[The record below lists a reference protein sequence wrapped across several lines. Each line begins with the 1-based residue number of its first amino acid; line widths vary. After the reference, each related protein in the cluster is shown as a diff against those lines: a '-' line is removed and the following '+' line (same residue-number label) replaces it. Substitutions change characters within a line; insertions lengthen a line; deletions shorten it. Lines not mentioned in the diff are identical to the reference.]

1 MQYRVCNLLL
11 STIFVFSFTKLFSK
25 PMYHQENHCNGQGQ
39 KQKQSDQTSSR
50 GFVVD
55 FIVSKTF
62 WVRYPAHSSG
72 SFDA

>member
-1 MQYRVCNLLL
+1 
-11 STIFVFSFTKLFSK
+11 
-25 PMYHQENHCNGQGQ
+25 MYHQENHCNGQGQ